1 MLNRLFWMAVMLSLV
16 GAVVLFGLALN
27 EGMHQHPSVH
37 PNMQESFTIPMNDR
51 SDAEI
56 AVYGPDTIIEEA

>member
-1 MLNRLFWMAVMLSLV
+1 MAMILILV
-16 GAVVLFGLALN
+16 GAVVLFGLAFHT
-27 EGMHQHPSVH
+27 GMQQHPSVH
-37 PNMQESFTIPMNDR
+37 PNIQESFTAPINDR